1 MKVELE
7 FQNRQQIEELYWALS
22 TCYCEFDHKREKEQY
37 IVQILS
43 ESTNISRREDLQERT
58 KNLNQLNEKLKAID
72 HLQNQL
78 NTQVRYKSTQ

>member
-1 MKVELE
+1 MKIELE

-22 TCYCEFDHKREKEQY
+22 TCYREFDHKREKEQY

-58 KNLNQLNEKLKAID
+58 RNLNQLNEKLKAID

>member
-7 FQNRQQIEELYWALS
+7 FQNRQQIEDLYWALS
-22 TCYCEFDHKREKEQY
+22 TYYLKFDYERKQEQY